1 MKIKNEVINEKEVAI
16 TYIIALMLKYETLEI
31 MKGYFGSKFDDEVDV
46 LFERQS
52 AAMNRYVNYP
62 TALEYLFV
70 IERGNE
76 LKKKLEMSEED
87 EQQLALLGNQL
98 FLKLDKEKQ
107 EVVEYYTK
115 RLMEIV

>member
-31 MKGYFGSKFDDEVDV
+31 MKDYFGSKFDDEADV
-46 LFERQS
+46 LFERQYT
-52 AAMNRYVNYP
+52 AMSRYVNYP
-62 TALEYLFV
+62 SAFGYLFV

-87 EQQLALLGNQL
+87 ERQLALLGNQL

-107 EVVEYYTK
+107 EVIEELT
-115 RLMEIV
+115 RQLMVA